1 MNYFLTYTVYV
12 LILSVLMGI
21 STWKLFKKL
30 GYSPLLA
37 FIPFCNYLVILKE
50 TKHPRWWAILSY
62 LPIVGP
68 IMMSVFHLYL
78 MDKFGKNLIQNKFL
92 TVFLPFIY
100 MAVVNYSKD
109 TEIEDELYLTEE
121 QKERKERH
129 DRVLN
134 TSAQIFDLFVTQSST
149 KIPNFSSDG
158 ENTKKKDSFLGSITF
173 AVVFAT
179 IIHVFVTQPFGIPTG
194 SMERTLLVGDFLF
207 VNKWSYGYRLPM
219 RPLAIPFLQGTIT
232 DTGEKGNPKDD
243 PKSYAD
249 GVKLPY
255 ARIFQFNK
263 PQKNDVVVFNYPQDS
278 VHTAIDRKDPY
289 VKRCVAVAGDTF
301 EMRAGRLFVNGKPET
316 VLGDQEVQHAY
327 TVNTGT
333 QLDIPSLYNT
343 YGFLPVREM
352 QNDKGFVYMF
362 QGLTDKTAKEI
373 KTLPNVVSME
383 ENIYPKDSAT
393 ISYKLN
399 ADKSAYTKS
408 IDTTQSIFPINKPW
422 NQDWYG
428 PLKIPKKGDVVTIN
442 QETLP
447 EYQWIISKYENNKL
461 ENKNGKIFINGK
473 ETNQYTIQQDYYMM
487 VGDNRDASLDARFFG
502 FVPEENIVGKPMFTW
517 MSLQGAFKDASSSYQ
532 APFKIRW
539 DRMFKA
545 TNTGEANKTS
555 YWWVAAMI
563 LILFFGWEYFMKLF
577 GKKKTEDDL

>member
-1 MNYFLTYTVYV
+1 MNYFLTYAVYV
-12 LILSVLMGI
+12 LILSVLMGL
-21 STWKLFKKL
+21 STWKLYKKL
-30 GYSPLLA
+30 GYNPLFA
-37 FIPFCNYLVILKE
+37 FIPFYNYFIILKE
-50 TKHPRWWAILSY
+50 TGHPKWWTLLAY

-78 MDKFGKNLIQNKFL
+78 MKKFGKTLFKDQLL
-92 TVFLPFIY
+92 TVILPFIY
-100 MAVVNYSKD
+100 MATVNYSKD
-109 TEIEDELYLTEE
+109 PEILDESE
-121 QKERKERH
+121 
-129 DRVLN
+129 N
-134 TSAQIFDLFVTQSST
+134 DLFLTDEEKNSR
-149 KIPNFSSDG
+149 
-158 ENTKKKDSFLGSITF
+158 KKDSFIGSITF

-219 RPLAIPFLQGTIT
+219 RPVAIPFLQGTIM

-243 PKSYAD
+243 PKSYVD

-255 ARIFQFNK
+255 ERIFQFSK
-263 PQKNDVVVFNYPQDS
+263 PQKHDVVVFNYPQDS

-301 EMRAGRLFVNGKPET
+301 EMRGGRLFVNGKPEE
-316 VLGDQEVQHAY
+316 VLGDQEIQHAY

-333 QLDIPSLYNT
+333 QLDIPSMYNT

-352 QNDKGFVYMF
+352 QNDKGGFTYMF

-373 KTLPNVVSME
+373 KTLPNVIDME

-393 ISYKLN
+393 VSYKLN
-399 ADKSAYTKS
+399 GDKTAYTKS

-428 PLKIPKKGDVVTIN
+428 PLRIPKKGDVVTLDK
-442 QETLP
+442 ESLP
-447 EYQWIISKYENNKL
+447 MYQWIISEYEHNSL

-473 ETNQYTIQQDYYMM
+473 ETNQYTIKQDYYMM

-517 MSLQGAFKDASSSYQ
+517 MSIQGAFKDASSSYQ
-532 APFKIRW
+532 APFKVRW
-539 DRMFKA
+539 ERMFKA
-545 TNTGEANKTS
+545 TNTGEADKTS
-555 YWWVAAMI
+555 YWWIAAMI
-563 LILFFGWEYFMKLF
+563 LILFFGWEYFVKLF
-577 GKKKTEDDL
+577 RKKKTDND

>member
-21 STWKLFKKL
+21 STWKLFKKM
-30 GYSPLLA
+30 GYSPLFA
-37 FIPFCNYLVILKE
+37 FIPFYNYFIILKE
-50 TKHPRWWAILSY
+50 TKHPKWWTVLSY

-68 IMMSVFHLYL
+68 IMMSVFHIYL
-78 MDKFGKNLIQNKFL
+78 MKKFGKNLFQHQLL
-92 TVFLPFIY
+92 TVILPFIY
-100 MAVVNYSKD
+100 MASVNYSKD
-109 TEIEDELYLTEE
+109 VEIEDE
-121 QKERKERH
+121 
-129 DRVLN
+129 
-134 TSAQIFDLFVTQSST
+134 SADDLFLTDEEKS
-149 KIPNFSSDG
+149 N
-158 ENTKKKDSFLGSITF
+158 KKKDTFAGSITF

-219 RPLAIPFLQGTIT
+219 RPVAIPFLQGTIM

-243 PKSYAD
+243 PKSYAE

-255 ARIFQFNK
+255 SRILQFNK
-263 PQKNDVVVFNYPQDS
+263 PQRNDVVVFNYPQDS
-278 VHTAIDRKDPY
+278 VHVAIDRKDPY

-301 EMRAGRLFVNGKPET
+301 EMRGGRLFVNGKPET

-327 TVNTGT
+327 TVNTGS

-352 QNDKGFVYMF
+352 QTEKGFLYAF
-362 QGLTDKTAKEI
+362 QGLTDKTAAEI
-373 KTLPNVVSME
+373 KALPNVVSME
-383 ENIYPKDSAT
+383 ESIFPKDSAT

-408 IDTTQSIFPINKPW
+408 IDTTQSIFPVNKPW

-428 PLKIPKKGDVVTIN
+428 PLRIPKKGDVVAIN
-442 QETLP
+442 KESLP
-447 EYQWIISKYENNKL
+447 MYQWIISEYEHNSL

-487 VGDNRDASLDARFFG
+487 IGDNRDASLDARFFG

-517 MSLQGAFKDASSSYQ
+517 MSIQGAFSDASSTYQ
-532 APFKIRW
+532 APKKIRW
-539 DRMFKA
+539 ERMFKA

-555 YWWVAAMI
+555 YWWIAAMI

-577 GKKKTEDDL
+577 RKNKKEEDL

>member
-21 STWKLFKKL
+21 STWKLFKKM
-30 GYSPLLA
+30 GYSPLFA
-37 FIPFCNYLVILKE
+37 FIPFYNYFIILKE
-50 TKHPRWWAILSY
+50 TKHPKWWAILSY

-68 IMMSVFHLYL
+68 IMMSVFHIYL
-78 MDKFGKNLIQNKFL
+78 MKKFGKTLFQNQLL
-92 TVFLPFIY
+92 TVILPFIY
-100 MAVVNYSKD
+100 MATVNYSKD
-109 TEIEDELYLTEE
+109 VELEDENADELFLTDEE
-121 QKERKERH
+121 K
-129 DRVLN
+129 
-134 TSAQIFDLFVTQSST
+134 S
-149 KIPNFSSDG
+149 
-158 ENTKKKDSFLGSITF
+158 TKKKDTFAGSITF

-219 RPLAIPFLQGTIT
+219 RPLAIPFLQGTIF
-232 DTGEKGNPKDD
+232 DSGEKGNPKDD
-243 PKSYAD
+243 PKSYVD

-255 ARIFQFNK
+255 ERILQFNK

-316 VLGDQEVQHAY
+316 VLGDQEVQHGY
-327 TVNTGT
+327 TVLSGE
-333 QLDIPSLYNT
+333 QIDIPSLYDT
-343 YGFLPVREM
+343 YGFLPVREE
-352 QNDKGFVYMF
+352 QQDKGFVYIF

-373 KTLPNVVSME
+373 KALPSVISME
-383 ENIYPKDSAT
+383 ENIFPKGSAT

-399 ADKSAYTKS
+399 ADKTAYTKS

-428 PLKIPKKGDVVTIN
+428 PLTIPKKGDVVTIN

-473 ETNQYTIQQDYYMM
+473 ETNQYTIKQDYYMM

-517 MSLQGAFKDASSSYQ
+517 MSVQGVFSDASSTYQ
-532 APFKIRW
+532 APKKIRW
-539 DRMFKA
+539 ERMFKA
-545 TNTGEANKTS
+545 TNTGEANKAS
-555 YWWVAAMI
+555 YWWIAVMI
-563 LILFFGWEYFMKLF
+563 LILFFGWDYFAKLF
-577 GKKKTEDDL
+577 RKKKTEE

>member
-12 LILSVLMGI
+12 LILSVLMGV
-21 STWKLFKKL
+21 SSWKLFKKM
-30 GYSPLLA
+30 GYSPLFA
-37 FIPFCNYLVILKE
+37 FIPFYNYFIILKE
-50 TKHPRWWAILSY
+50 TKHPKWWAILSY

-78 MDKFGKNLIQNKFL
+78 VKKFGKTLFKDQIL
-92 TVFLPFIY
+92 TVILPFIY
-100 MAVVNYSKD
+100 MAVINYSKD
-109 TEIEDELYLTEE
+109 VELEDE
-121 QKERKERH
+121 
-129 DRVLN
+129 N
-134 TSAQIFDLFVTQSST
+134 ANDLFLTDEE
-149 KIPNFSSDG
+149 KND
-158 ENTKKKDSFLGSITF
+158 KKKDTFLGSITF

-219 RPLAIPFLQGTIT
+219 RPVAIPFLQGTIM
-232 DTGEKGNPKDD
+232 DTGQKGNPKDD
-243 PKSYAD
+243 PKSYVD

-255 ARIFQFNK
+255 TRILQFNK

-289 VKRCVAVAGDTF
+289 VKRCVATAGDTF

-316 VLGDQEVQHAY
+316 VLGDQEVQHRY
-327 TVNTGT
+327 IVTTGS

-343 YGFLPVREM
+343 YGFLPVQEL
-352 QNDKGFVYMF
+352 QTDKGYLYAF

-373 KTLPNVVSME
+373 KGLSQVLDMKEEVS
-383 ENIYPKDSAT
+383 PKGEAAVFYRDEA
-393 ISYKLN
+393 K
-399 ADKSAYTKS
+399 TK

-428 PLKIPKKGDVVTIN
+428 PLRIPKKGDVVAIN

-447 EYQWIISKYENNKL
+447 MYQWIISEYEHNSL
-461 ENKNGKIFINGK
+461 EKKNGKIFINGK
-473 ETNQYTIQQDYYMM
+473 EATQYTIQQDYYMM

-517 MSLQGAFKDASSSYQ
+517 MSLQGAFADSSSTYQ

-539 DRMFKA
+539 ERMFKA

-555 YWWVAAMI
+555 YWWIAAMI
-563 LILFFGWEYFMKLF
+563 LILFFGWEYFVKLF
-577 GKKKTEDDL
+577 RKKKTEDD

>member
-1 MNYFLTYTVYV
+1 MNYFLTYAVYV

-30 GYSPLLA
+30 GYNPLFS
-37 FIPFCNYLVILKE
+37 FIPFYNYFIILKE
-50 TKHPRWWAILSY
+50 TKHPKWWAVLSY

-78 MDKFGKNLIQNKFL
+78 MKKFGKNLFKDQLL
-92 TVFLPFIY
+92 TVLLPFIY
-100 MAVVNYSKD
+100 MATVNYSKD
-109 TEIEDELYLTEE
+109 AEIEDENDLFLTEE
-121 QKERKERH
+121 EK
-129 DRVLN
+129 N
-134 TSAQIFDLFVTQSST
+134 A
-149 KIPNFSSDG
+149 
-158 ENTKKKDSFLGSITF
+158 KKKDSFLGSITF

-219 RPLAIPFLQGTIT
+219 RPVAIPFLQGTIF
-232 DTGEKGNPKDD
+232 DSGEKGNPKDD
-243 PKSYAD
+243 PKSYVD

-255 ARIFQFNK
+255 ERIMQFNK
-263 PQKNDVVVFNYPQDS
+263 PQRNDIVVFNYPRDS

-301 EMRAGRLFVNGKPET
+301 EMRDGKLFVNGKPET
-316 VLGDQEVQHAY
+316 ILGDQEVQHSFLIEASSEIDVPTLY
-327 TVNTGT
+327 KRLGFISIGLLDNERFFPTGT
-333 QLDIPSLYNT
+333 SNKYNIN
-343 YGFLPVREM
+343 PK
-352 QNDKGFVYMF
+352 NIVYMM
-362 QGLTDKTAKEI
+362 QLTNSRLKEI
-373 KTLPNVVSME
+373 KALPQVVSAHEEIME
-383 ENIYPKDSAT
+383 KGEGGI
-393 ISYKLN
+393 
-399 ADKSAYTKS
+399 AYRDQSRTK
-408 IDTTQSIFPINKPW
+408 IDTTNSIFPINKGW
-422 NQDWYG
+422 NQDQYG
-428 PLKIPKKGDVVTIN
+428 PLKIPKKGDVVNIN

-447 EYQWIISKYENNKL
+447 EYQWIIKNYEHNTL

-517 MSLQGAFKDASSSYQ
+517 MSIEGAFADSQSSYQ
-532 APFKIRW
+532 ADGWRIRW

-555 YWWVAAMI
+555 YWWVAAII
-563 LILFFGWEYFMKLF
+563 LILFFGWEYFVKLF
-577 GKKKTEDDL
+577 GKKKTEDD

>member
-21 STWKLFKKL
+21 STWKLFKKM
-30 GYSPLLA
+30 GHSPLFA
-37 FIPFCNYLVILKE
+37 FIPFYNYFIILKE
-50 TKHPRWWAILSY
+50 TEHPKWWAILSY

-68 IMMSVFHLYL
+68 IMMSVFHIYL
-78 MDKFGKNLIQNKFL
+78 MKKFGKTLFQHQLL
-92 TVFLPFIY
+92 TVILPFIY
-100 MAVVNYSKD
+100 MATVNYSKD
-109 TEIEDELYLTEE
+109 AEVEDE
-121 QKERKERH
+121 
-129 DRVLN
+129 N
-134 TSAQIFDLFVTQSST
+134 ANDLFITDEEKSA
-149 KIPNFSSDG
+149 
-158 ENTKKKDSFLGSITF
+158 KKKDTFMGSITF

-207 VNKWSYGYRLPM
+207 VNKWSYGYRMPM
-219 RPLAIPFLQGTIT
+219 RPVAIPFLQGTIM
-232 DTGEKGNPKDD
+232 DTGQKGNPKDD
-243 PKSYAD
+243 PKSYVD
-249 GVKLPY
+249 GIKLPY
-255 ARIFQFNK
+255 TRIFEFGK
-263 PQKNDVVVFNYPQDS
+263 PQKNDVVVFNYPRDS

-316 VLGDQEVQHAY
+316 VLGDQEVQHRY
-327 TVNTGT
+327 IVNTGS
-333 QLDIPSLYNT
+333 QLDIPGLYNT
-343 YGFLPVREM
+343 YGFLPVQEI
-352 QNDKGFVYMF
+352 QGEKGYIYAF

-373 KTLPNVVSME
+373 KQLPQVIDMKEDVT
-383 ENIYPKDSAT
+383 PKGEAAVYYRDEA
-393 ISYKLN
+393 K
-399 ADKSAYTKS
+399 TK
-408 IDTTQSIFPINKPW
+408 IDTTQSIFPINKAW

-428 PLKIPKKGDVVTIN
+428 PLKIPKKGDVVTLN

-447 EYQWIISKYENNKL
+447 EYQWIISQYEHNRL

-473 ETNQYTIQQDYYMM
+473 ETTQYTIQQDYYMM

-517 MSLQGAFKDASSSYQ
+517 MSLQGAFSDNSSTYQ
-532 APFKIRW
+532 APFKVRW

-555 YWWVAAMI
+555 YWWIAAMI

-577 GKKKTEDDL
+577 GKKKKEEEI

>member
-1 MNYFLTYTVYV
+1 
-12 LILSVLMGI
+12 MGA

-30 GYSPLLA
+30 GYNPLFA
-37 FIPFCNYLVILKE
+37 FIPFYNYFIILKE
-50 TKHPRWWAILSY
+50 TKHPKWWAILSY
-62 LPIVGP
+62 LPIVGA
-68 IMMSVFHLYL
+68 IRMSGFHLYL
-78 MDKFGKNLIQNKFL
+78 MKKFGKTLFKDQLL
-92 TVFLPFIY
+92 TVILPFIY
-100 MAVVNYSKD
+100 MATVNYGKD
-109 TEIEDELYLTEE
+109 VELED
-121 QKERKERH
+121 
-129 DRVLN
+129 DN
-134 TSAQIFDLFVTQSST
+134 ANDLFLTDEEKNS
-149 KIPNFSSDG
+149 
-158 ENTKKKDSFLGSITF
+158 KKKDTFVGSITF

-219 RPLAIPFLQGTIT
+219 RPVAIPFLQGTIM

-243 PKSYAD
+243 PKSYVD
-249 GVKLPY
+249 GIKLPY
-255 ARIFQFNK
+255 ERIFQFNK
-263 PQKNDVVVFNYPQDS
+263 PQKNDVVVFNYPRDS

-289 VKRCVAVAGDTF
+289 VKRLVAVAGDTF
-301 EMRAGRLFVNGKPET
+301 EMRSGRLFVNGKPET

-327 TVNTGT
+327 TVLSGE
-333 QLDIPSLYNT
+333 QLNIPGLYDT
-343 YGFLPVREM
+343 YGFLPVREE
-352 QNDKGFVYMF
+352 QQDRGYVYIF

-373 KTLPNVVSME
+373 KALPSVISME

-393 ISYKLN
+393 ISHKLN
-399 ADKSAYTKS
+399 ADKTAYTKS

-447 EYQWIISKYENNKL
+447 EYQWIISEYEHNKL

-502 FVPEENIVGKPMFTW
+502 FVPEENIVGKPIFTW
-517 MSLQGAFKDASSSYQ
+517 LSIQGAFSDASSTYQ
-532 APFKIRW
+532 AKKEIRW

-555 YWWVAAMI
+555 YWWIAAMI
-563 LILFFGWEYFMKLF
+563 LILFFGWDYFVKVF
-577 GKKKTEDDL
+577 RKKKSEDD

>member
-21 STWKLFKKL
+21 STWKLFKKM
-30 GYSPLLA
+30 GYSPLFA
-37 FIPFCNYLVILKE
+37 FIPFYNYFIILKE
-50 TKHPRWWAILSY
+50 TKHPKWWAILSY

-78 MDKFGKNLIQNKFL
+78 MKKFGKTLFKDQFL
-92 TVFLPFIY
+92 TVILPFIY
-100 MAVVNYSKD
+100 MAVVNYAKD
-109 TEIEDELYLTEE
+109 TELEDESTNELFLTDEE
-121 QKERKERH
+121 K
-129 DRVLN
+129 N
-134 TSAQIFDLFVTQSST
+134 A
-149 KIPNFSSDG
+149 
-158 ENTKKKDSFLGSITF
+158 KKKDTFFGSITF

-179 IIHVFVTQPFGIPTG
+179 IIHVFITQPFGIPTG

-219 RPLAIPFLQGTIT
+219 RPLAIPFLQGTIM
-232 DTGEKGNPKDD
+232 DTGQKGNPKDD
-243 PKSYAD
+243 PKSYVD

-255 ARIFQFNK
+255 TRILQFNK

-289 VKRCVAVAGDTF
+289 VKRCVATAGDTF

-316 VLGDQEVQHAY
+316 ILGDQEVQHRY
-327 TVNTGT
+327 IVNTGS
-333 QLDIPSLYNT
+333 QLDIPTLYNT
-343 YGFLPVREM
+343 YGFLPVQEV
-352 QNDKGFVYMF
+352 QTDKGYLYAF

-373 KTLPNVVSME
+373 KELPQVIDMKEEVS
-383 ENIYPKDSAT
+383 PKGEAAVYYRDEA
-393 ISYKLN
+393 K
-399 ADKSAYTKS
+399 TK

-428 PLKIPKKGDVVTIN
+428 PVRIPKKGDVVAIN
-442 QETLP
+442 AETLP
-447 EYQWIISKYENNKL
+447 MYQWIISEYEHNSL

-473 ETNQYTIQQDYYMM
+473 EATQYTIQQDYYMM

-517 MSLQGAFKDASSSYQ
+517 MSLQGAFKDGSSTYQ

-555 YWWVAAMI
+555 YWWIAAMI
-563 LILFFGWEYFMKLF
+563 LILFFGWEYFVKLF
-577 GKKKTEDDL
+577 RKKKTEDEL

>member
-1 MNYFLTYTVYV
+1 MNYFLTYAVYV
-12 LILSVLMGI
+12 LILSLLMGI

-30 GYSPLLA
+30 GYSPLFA
-37 FIPFCNYLVILKE
+37 FIPFYNYFIILKE
-50 TKHPRWWAILSY
+50 TKHPKWWAILSY

-78 MDKFGKNLIQNKFL
+78 VKKFGKTLFKDQFL
-92 TVFLPFIY
+92 TVILPFIY
-100 MAVVNYSKD
+100 MATVNYGKD
-109 TEIEDELYLTEE
+109 VELEDENAIFLTDEE
-121 QKERKERH
+121 K
-129 DRVLN
+129 
-134 TSAQIFDLFVTQSST
+134 SA
-149 KIPNFSSDG
+149 
-158 ENTKKKDSFLGSITF
+158 KKKDSFVGSVTF

-219 RPLAIPFLQGTIT
+219 RPLAIPFLQGTIM

-243 PKSYAD
+243 PKSYVDA
-249 GVKLPY
+249 VKLPY
-255 ARIFQFNK
+255 ERIFQFNK
-263 PQKNDVVVFNYPQDS
+263 PQKKDIVVFNYPQDS

-301 EMRAGRLFVNGKPET
+301 EMRAGRLFVNGKAET
-316 VLGDQEVQHAY
+316 FLGDQEVQHAY
-327 TVNTGT
+327 TVSTGT
-333 QLDIPSLYNT
+333 QLDILGLYNI
-343 YGFLPVREM
+343 YGFLPVREI
-352 QNDKGFVYMF
+352 QNEKSGGFVYMF

-373 KTLPNVVSME
+373 KSLPNVISME

-399 ADKSAYTKS
+399 ADKTAYTKS

-447 EYQWIISKYENNKL
+447 EYQWIISQYEHNKL

-473 ETNQYTIQQDYYMM
+473 QTNQYTIQQDYYMM

-517 MSLQGAFKDASSSYQ
+517 MSVQGVFADASSTYQ
-532 APFKIRW
+532 APKKVRW
-539 DRMFKA
+539 ERMFKA

-555 YWWVAAMI
+555 YWWIAAMI

-577 GKKKTEDDL
+577 RKKKTEDDV

>member
-21 STWKLFKKL
+21 STWKLFKKM
-30 GYSPLLA
+30 GYSPLFA
-37 FIPFCNYLVILKE
+37 FIPFYNYFIILKE
-50 TKHPRWWAILSY
+50 TKHPKWWAILSY

-78 MDKFGKNLIQNKFL
+78 MKKFGKTLFKDQLL
-92 TVFLPFIY
+92 TVILPFIY

-109 TEIEDELYLTEE
+109 TELEDESANELFLTDEE
-121 QKERKERH
+121 K
-129 DRVLN
+129 N
-134 TSAQIFDLFVTQSST
+134 A
-149 KIPNFSSDG
+149 
-158 ENTKKKDSFLGSITF
+158 KKKDTFFGSITF

-219 RPLAIPFLQGTIT
+219 RPLAIPFLQGTIM
-232 DTGEKGNPKDD
+232 DTGQKGNPKDD
-243 PKSYAD
+243 PKSYVD

-255 ARIFQFNK
+255 TRIFQFNK

-289 VKRCVAVAGDTF
+289 VKRCVATAGDTF

-316 VLGDQEVQHAY
+316 VLGDQEVQHRY
-327 TVNTGT
+327 IVNTGS
-333 QLDIPSLYNT
+333 QLDIPALYNT
-343 YGFLPVREM
+343 YGFLPVQEV
-352 QNDKGFVYMF
+352 QTDKGYLYAF
-362 QGLTDKTAKEI
+362 QGLTDKTAGEI
-373 KTLPNVVSME
+373 KELPQVIDMKEEVS
-383 ENIYPKDSAT
+383 PKGEAAVY
-393 ISYKLN
+393 YKDE
-399 ADKSAYTKS
+399 AKTK

-428 PLKIPKKGDVVTIN
+428 PVRIPKKGDVVAIN
-442 QETLP
+442 AETLP
-447 EYQWIISKYENNKL
+447 MYQWIISEYEHNSL
-461 ENKNGKIFINGK
+461 EKKNGKIFINGK
-473 ETNQYTIQQDYYMM
+473 EASQYTIQQDYYMM

-517 MSLQGAFKDASSSYQ
+517 MSLQGAFKDSGSTYQ

-555 YWWVAAMI
+555 YWWIAAMI
-563 LILFFGWEYFMKLF
+563 LILFFGWEYFVKLF
-577 GKKKTEDDL
+577 RKKKTEDDL

>member
-21 STWKLFKKL
+21 STWKLFKKM
-30 GYSPLLA
+30 GYNPLFA
-37 FIPFCNYLVILKE
+37 FIPFYNYFIILKE
-50 TKHPRWWAILSY
+50 TKHPKWWAVLSY

-68 IMMSVFHLYL
+68 IMMSVFHIYL
-78 MDKFGKNLIQNKFL
+78 MKKFGKNLFQHQLL
-92 TVFLPFIY
+92 TVILPFIY
-100 MAVVNYSKD
+100 MASVNYSKD
-109 TEIEDELYLTEE
+109 VEIEDE
-121 QKERKERH
+121 
-129 DRVLN
+129 
-134 TSAQIFDLFVTQSST
+134 SANDLFLTDEEKSA
-149 KIPNFSSDG
+149 
-158 ENTKKKDSFLGSITF
+158 KKKDTFAGSITF

-219 RPLAIPFLQGTIT
+219 RPVAIPFLQGTIM

-243 PKSYAD
+243 PKSYVEA
-249 GVKLPY
+249 VKLPY
-255 ARIFQFNK
+255 ERIFQFNK
-263 PQKNDVVVFNYPQDS
+263 PQKKDVVVFNYPQDS

-301 EMRAGRLFVNGKPET
+301 EMRGGRLFVNGKAET
-316 VLGDQEVQHAY
+316 FLGDQEVQHAY
-327 TVNTGT
+327 TVNTGS

-343 YGFLPVREM
+343 YGFLPVREI
-352 QNDKGFVYMF
+352 QTEKGFLYAF
-362 QGLTDKTAKEI
+362 QGLTDKTAAEI

-383 ENIYPKDSAT
+383 ESIFPKDSAT

-408 IDTTQSIFPINKPW
+408 IDTTQSIFPVNKPW

-428 PLKIPKKGDVVTIN
+428 PVRIPKKGDVVTIN
-442 QETLP
+442 KESLP
-447 EYQWIISKYENNKL
+447 MYQWIISEYEHNSL

-487 VGDNRDASLDARFFG
+487 IGDNRDASLDARFFG

-517 MSLQGAFKDASSSYQ
+517 MSIQGAFSDASSTYQ
-532 APFKIRW
+532 APKKIRW

-555 YWWVAAMI
+555 YWWIAAMI

-577 GKKKTEDDL
+577 RKNKKEEDL